1 MSDSVLSRMNDKKTR
16 RSGAPLTRSFSGGFW
31 MKKGGIIVLAAL
43 AVLLVSCA
51 STGGGSADEN
61 AIARGVKAWNNREP
75 AAAAAYWNDIENN
88 NVKKKY
94 QNYITLY
101 NAGVAALSRADST
114 RSSHKAKLL
123 AVCNTAL
130 GKFLA
135 LDPALKLP
143 PDICQ
148 KGAVLSAGCISAQLA
163 VEKLS
168 AAKRLYASAL
178 KVYGD
183 SDELSFAGREIDMV
197 SSIISKKSALSSRA
211 DKAREI
217 DSFDDK
223 IAAYDATLS
232 AYAAAKN
239 EIVSTVAKSDV
250 AKSAGV
256 AANVRSFRK
265 ASQDLSIERE
275 SAIRERAYNYKDRI
289 GEEFARTAEQGKDG
303 KMSLEEI
310 LAHYQSVKTNIDTIY
325 QELLEFAARYPNDI
339 GKDVLDD
346 IGSQKKDL
354 ENKIAQ
360 VNAEIR
366 TAKEIA
372 SRGKV
377 VMPLMIGL
385 FNTAPGS
392 TAETKKSRP
401 AKFSAKK
408 ARKNE
413 YWWGMVSIPR
423 NQMNDLVITL
433 KDNRTVRVFSENTKS
448 GKLIKRN
455 NMKDLVNRGYKV
467 GNSWP
472 VLNAGSQ
479 LSSNKYFF
487 EVQKGKT
494 ADYAGEVVVYS
505 SFIVR
510 MR

>member
-1 MSDSVLSRMNDKKTR
+1 
-16 RSGAPLTRSFSGGFW
+16 
-31 MKKGGIIVLAAL
+31 MKKCGIIILAVL
-43 AVLLVSCA
+43 AVLLASCA
-51 STGGGSADEN
+51 TTGGGSADDN
-61 AIARGVKAWNNREP
+61 AIARGVKAWNEREP
-75 AAAAAYWNDIENN
+75 AAAAAYWNDIENKDVN
-88 NVKKKY
+88 KKY

-101 NAGVAALSRADST
+101 DAGVAALSGTDT
-114 RSSHKAKLL
+114 IKSSNESKLL
-123 AVCNTAL
+123 AACNTAL
-130 GKFLA
+130 DKFLA

-148 KGAVLSAGCISAQLA
+148 KGAVLSAGRISALLA
-163 VEKLS
+163 AEKLP
-168 AAKRLYASAL
+168 AAKKLYTSAL

-183 SDELSFAGREIDMV
+183 SDELAFAGKEIDMV
-197 SSIISKKSALSSRA
+197 SSIITKKSALSSQA
-211 DKAREI
+211 DKARAV
-217 DSFDDK
+217 DAFDDK
-223 IAAYDATLS
+223 IAAFDAALS
-232 AYAAAKN
+232 SYTAAEN
-239 EIVSTVAKSDV
+239 EIVSAVNKSDV

-256 AANVRSFRK
+256 AANIRSFKK
-265 ASQDLSIERE
+265 AHQDLAIERE
-275 SAIRERAYNYKDRI
+275 SAIRERAYDYKDRI
-289 GEEFARTAEQGKDG
+289 GEEFARTPEQGKDG

-310 LAHYQSVKTNIDTIY
+310 LAHYQSVKTNIDKIY
-325 QELLEFAARYPNDI
+325 QELLDFAARYPNDI

-346 IGSQKKDL
+346 IGSQKQDL

-385 FNTAPGS
+385 FNAAPGS
-392 TAETKKSRP
+392 TAESKKSRP
-401 AKFSAKK
+401 AKFSATDAKK
-408 ARKNE
+408 DE
-413 YWWGMVSIPR
+413 YWWGMVSIPK

-448 GKLIKRN
+448 GKLIKKN
-455 NMKDLVNRGYKV
+455 DMKDLVNRGYKV

-479 LSSNKYFF
+479 LTSDKYFF

-494 ADYAGEVVVYS
+494 EDYAGEVVVYS